1 MQFGSLNRCDGLVPA
16 LRTHDEL
23 LWVCIL
29 NIHGVPVMSRCL
41 HPVERLSLQGSRTE
55 LPNFLSKA
63 DLLRATG
70 NAFSVPIVTSVVREC
85 LMLLA
90 APHLLGAVGLPASLP
105 GGWLVPSDMEEHLR
119 KRRRLNIER
128 SRLAISELRFVL
140 LSHRR
145 DR

>member
-1 MQFGSLNRCDGLVPA
+1 MHPEHPRRPSHVPLLA
-16 LRTHDEL
+16 PSRAPVVTKFRQEL
-23 LWVCIL
+23 A
-29 NIHGVPVMSRCL
+29 
-41 HPVERLSLQGSRTE
+41 
-55 LPNFLSKA
+55 NFLSKA

-128 SRLAISELRFVL
+128 SRLAISERRFVL